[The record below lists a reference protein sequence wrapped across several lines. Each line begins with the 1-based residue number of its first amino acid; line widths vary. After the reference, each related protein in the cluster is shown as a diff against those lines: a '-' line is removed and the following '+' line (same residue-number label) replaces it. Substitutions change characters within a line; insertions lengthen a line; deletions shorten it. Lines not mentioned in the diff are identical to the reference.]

1 MRAYNRARSA
11 LLIGAIIFFFCLV
24 AWPTFYVSIYKR
36 DKFQN
41 YPTIVG
47 YSHLLFSGL
56 DTEAR

>member
-24 AWPTFYVSIYKR
+24 AWPTFYVAIYKR

-56 DTEAR
+56 DTEA